1 MSRTL
6 AGMTQDQL
14 MRYQE
19 YYNQRNAIARKE
31 AEKENSSLTATTNQ
45 QIASYSKQI
54 TNYNNQLEKLK
65 KSTKK
70 KLKTFQKN
78 LAKQMKELGK
88 NTAEGFAKGITK
100 GNNSVVAAIAQM
112 TGQTVSQ
119 IKKNLGIHSPSRVMA
134 ELGGYTGAGF
144 AIGLTK
150 ETEGLSQIITD
161 ALPKTVDSPAVQGT
175 SVVTPDTAVAAKD
188 SSQLNLY
195 IDSRLIGSAVYRQID
210 LLQGADIQLRQRGLV
225 R

>member
-1 MSRTL
+1 MQSVTANL
-6 AGMTQDQL
+6 SWGHWIELLSIKNINEMK
-14 MRYQE
+14 
-19 YYNQRNAIARKE
+19 YYINQ
-31 AEKENSSLTATTNQ
+31 AEKLFLTTRELRQ
-45 QIASYSKQI
+45 RIK
-54 TNYNNQLEKLK
+54 NNEYERLDE
-65 KSTKK
+65 STKK